1 MYKKYIS
8 KSTIVS
14 IFYFIIFI
22 ALLIVFYK
30 NPFLQ
35 IVTILLAVYLHKILI
50 ILIAQRQF
58 MPVLIKELN
67 APKFNEAINSKGFV
81 APVIYRISAALTLGD
96 YQTVVNIADVKLK
109 KEKLSIQNKVIYL
122 SALAKAYFELR
133 DFDKVK
139 ELCSKYNELK
149 GSYPKKSYFK
159 SKYSLWNYFDSFLA
173 NDYEACKT
181 LCKKAI
187 STSNSKKT
195 NYGKLQNDF
204 YYAVA
209 CYENG
214 EMEEA
219 KKAFENIIAFAPKM
233 YLANVSQKYIEGIE
247 LSSPPVLSE
256 TKILPAKDSEILDSD
271 TSAKLRRHRIV
282 NIVVLIISAVVLL
295 LLCFYNAQLG
305 DNSDISTYE
314 TRLNNAISRA
324 YKDAEAVTSFTLKTD
339 ANAYI
344 DDICLINSG
353 GTLDLVSVVTGY
365 GGNQLSLEKLV
376 TNIALDVPYC
386 AYSPITNYYIGFQIY
401 TDKSWDTDCYNIV
414 EFEYNGQTCWLCVDY
429 IGAAPRISA
438 SD

>member
-96 YQTVVNIADVKLK
+96 YQTVVNISDVKLK

-187 STSNSKKT
+187 STSNSKK
-195 NYGKLQNDF
+195 N
-204 YYAVA
+204 
-209 CYENG
+209 
-214 EMEEA
+214 
-219 KKAFENIIAFAPKM
+219 
-233 YLANVSQKYIEGIE
+233 
-247 LSSPPVLSE
+247 
-256 TKILPAKDSEILDSD
+256 
-271 TSAKLRRHRIV
+271 
-282 NIVVLIISAVVLL
+282 
-295 LLCFYNAQLG
+295 
-305 DNSDISTYE
+305 
-314 TRLNNAISRA
+314 
-324 YKDAEAVTSFTLKTD
+324 
-339 ANAYI
+339 
-344 DDICLINSG
+344 
-353 GTLDLVSVVTGY
+353 
-365 GGNQLSLEKLV
+365 
-376 TNIALDVPYC
+376 
-386 AYSPITNYYIGFQIY
+386 
-401 TDKSWDTDCYNIV
+401 
-414 EFEYNGQTCWLCVDY
+414 
-429 IGAAPRISA
+429 
-438 SD
+438 